1 MLGMNTRD
9 IRQTGV
15 KQTGF
20 WAVAAP
26 ISFIVISTALLIAFR
41 VPILKWHQGRK
52 GSRGNGQSAPKQN
65 SELGDDLEGMCGFRA
80 P

>member
-1 MLGMNTRD
+1 MNTRD

-15 KQTGF
+15 GQTGF

-26 ISFIVISTALLIAFR
+26 ISFVVISSALLIAFR

-52 GSRGNGQSAPKQN
+52 GGRGDGPNAPKQYL
-65 SELGDDLEGMCGFRA
+65 ELGDDLEGMGRFRNL
-80 P
+80 